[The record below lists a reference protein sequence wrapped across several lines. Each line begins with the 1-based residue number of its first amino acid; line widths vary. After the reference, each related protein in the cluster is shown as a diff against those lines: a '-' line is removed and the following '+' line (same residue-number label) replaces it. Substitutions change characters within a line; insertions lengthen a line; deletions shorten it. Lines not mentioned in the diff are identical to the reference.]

1 MGPLE
6 NTKSLCLFLRK
17 QAEKYLPNV
26 CRTGEE
32 TSKKYGFS
40 NMEFK
45 RRHRPEMLY
54 RTDWLIEQQIA
65 WYFSRISALTKAGLL
80 KKFFSVSMNKEEE
93 VDADDLVSETER
105 TRQKIKRDLE
115 KFRRRLQ
122 GRVQLT
128 AATGYKINTD
138 LCISLSSQ
146 IYRLYPWK
154 QLDMSSDFFI
164 TGNLQEA
171 YWSKYCWL
179 ILWVTQFKVGKSTSA
194 TLDRE
199 RCRFTCRYRM
209 LLKKGRYFTIEVSR
223 YI

>member
-1 MGPLE
+1 M
-6 NTKSLCLFLRK
+6 
-17 QAEKYLPNV
+17 
-26 CRTGEE
+26 CRTREE
-32 TSKKYGFS
+32 TSKKCGFS

-80 KKFFSVSMNKEEE
+80 KRFSSVSMNKDEE
-93 VDADDLVSETER
+93 VDADDLVSETDR
-105 TRQKIKRDLE
+105 TIRRDLE

-122 GRVQLT
+122 GRVQLA

-154 QLDMSSDFFI
+154 QLDMSMGFFI

-179 ILWVTQFKVGKSTSA
+179 ILRVTQFNIGKSSITFVQWKCNNCKTKVICTNKFK
-194 TLDRE
+194 TLKS
-199 RCRFTCRYRM
+199 FFHH
-209 LLKKGRYFTIEVSR
+209 GAI
-223 YI
+223 

>member
-1 MGPLE
+1 MPFSQ
-6 NTKSLCLFLRK
+6 KAK
-17 QAEKYLPNV
+17 KYLLNV
-26 CRTGEE
+26 CRTREE
-32 TSKKYGFS
+32 TSKKCGFS

-80 KKFFSVSMNKEEE
+80 KRFSSVSMNKDEE
-93 VDADDLVSETER
+93 VDADDLVSETDR
-105 TRQKIKRDLE
+105 TIRRDLE

-122 GRVQLT
+122 GRVQLA

-154 QLDMSSDFFI
+154 SREICRKRTGQNIAGSFFESRNSKPVSERRQHSIERDADFHVDI
-164 TGNLQEA
+164 G
-171 YWSKYCWL
+171 C
-179 ILWVTQFKVGKSTSA
+179 
-194 TLDRE
+194 
-199 RCRFTCRYRM
+199 
-209 LLKKGRYFTIEVSR
+209 LKKKEDILRSR
-223 YI
+223 

>member
-32 TSKKYGFS
+32 TSKKCGFS

-45 RRHRPEMLY
+45 RRHQPEMLY

-80 KKFFSVSMNKEEE
+80 KRFFSVSMNKDEE
-93 VDADDLVSETER
+93 VDADDLVSETDR
-105 TRQKIKRDLE
+105 TIRRDLE

-122 GRVQLT
+122 GRVQLA

>member
-32 TSKKYGFS
+32 TSKKCGFS

-80 KKFFSVSMNKEEE
+80 KKFFSVSMNKDEE

-105 TRQKIKRDLE
+105 TKQKIRRDLE

-122 GRVQLT
+122 GRVQLA

-154 QLDMSSDFFI
+154 QLAMSLHFFI
-164 TGNLQEA
+164 TGNFAGSPLV
-171 YWSKYCWL
+171 K
-179 ILWVTQFKVGKSTSA
+179 ILLAHSLSHAIQH
-194 TLDRE
+194 R
-199 RCRFTCRYRM
+199 
-209 LLKKGRYFTIEVSR
+209 
-223 YI
+223 

>member
-1 MGPLE
+1 M
-6 NTKSLCLFLRK
+6 
-17 QAEKYLPNV
+17 

-32 TSKKYGFS
+32 TSKKCGFS

-80 KKFFSVSMNKEEE
+80 KRFSSVSMNKDEEA
-93 VDADDLVSETER
+93 DADDLVSETDR
-105 TRQKIKRDLE
+105 TRQKVRRDLK

-122 GRVQLT
+122 GRVQLA
-128 AATGYKINTD
+128 AATGYKKKVQTFASHFPLKFIVFTHENNWI
-138 LCISLSSQ
+138 CPRIFSSRKICRKPTGQ
-146 IYRLYPWK
+146 NIVG
-154 QLDMSSDFFI
+154 SFFESR
-164 TGNLQEA
+164 N
-171 YWSKYCWL
+171 SK
-179 ILWVTQFKVGKSTSA
+179 SA

-209 LLKKGRYFTIEVSR
+209 L
-223 YI
+223 

>member
-32 TSKKYGFS
+32 TSKKCGFL

-80 KKFFSVSMNKEEE
+80 KRFSSVSMNKDEE
-93 VDADDLVSETER
+93 VDADDLVSETDR
-105 TRQKIKRDLE
+105 TIRRDLE

-154 QLDMSSDFFI
+154 QLDMSLGFFI

-179 ILWVTQFKVGKSTSA
+179 ILRVAQFKVGKWALA

-209 LLKKGRYFTIEVSR
+209 LEKKGRYFTIEVSR

>member
-17 QAEKYLPNV
+17 QAEKYLPNA

-154 QLDMSSDFFI
+154 QLDMSSHFYI

-209 LLKKGRYFTIEVSR
+209 L
-223 YI
+223 

>member
-1 MGPLE
+1 
-6 NTKSLCLFLRK
+6 
-17 QAEKYLPNV
+17 
-26 CRTGEE
+26 
-32 TSKKYGFS
+32 
-40 NMEFK
+40 MEFK

-80 KKFFSVSMNKEEE
+80 KRFSSVSMNKDEE
-93 VDADDLVSETER
+93 VDADDLVSETDR
-105 TRQKIKRDLE
+105 TIRRDLE

-122 GRVQLT
+122 GRVQLA

-179 ILWVTQFKVGKSTSA
+179 ILWVTQFKVGKLTSA

>member
-1 MGPLE
+1 MPFSQ
-6 NTKSLCLFLRK
+6 KAK
-17 QAEKYLPNV
+17 KYLLNV
-26 CRTGEE
+26 CRTWEE
-32 TSKKYGFS
+32 TSKKCGFS

-209 LLKKGRYFTIEVSR
+209 L
-223 YI
+223 

>member
-1 MGPLE
+1 M
-6 NTKSLCLFLRK
+6 
-17 QAEKYLPNV
+17 

-32 TSKKYGFS
+32 TSKKCGFS

-80 KKFFSVSMNKEEE
+80 KRFSSVSMNKDEE
-93 VDADDLVSETER
+93 VDADDLVSETDR
-105 TRQKIKRDLE
+105 TIRRDLE

-122 GRVQLT
+122 GRVQLA
-128 AATGYKINTD
+128 AATGYKKNTD

-209 LLKKGRYFTIEVSR
+209 L
-223 YI
+223 

>member
-1 MGPLE
+1 MPFSQ
-6 NTKSLCLFLRK
+6 KAK
-17 QAEKYLPNV
+17 KYLLNV
-26 CRTGEE
+26 CRTWEE
-32 TSKKYGFS
+32 TSKKCGFS

-80 KKFFSVSMNKEEE
+80 KRFSSVSMNKDEE
-93 VDADDLVSETER
+93 VDADDLVSEPDR
-105 TRQKIKRDLE
+105 TRQNIRRDLE

-122 GRVQLT
+122 GRVQLA
-128 AATGYKINTD
+128 AATGYKKKIQTFPSHFP
-138 LCISLSSQ
+138 L
-146 IYRLYPWK
+146 K
-154 QLDMSSDFFI
+154 FI
-164 TGNLQEA
+164 VFTHENNWICPRIFLQEA
-171 YWSKYCWL
+171 YWSKFCWL

-194 TLDRE
+194 ALDRE

-209 LLKKGRYFTIEVSR
+209 LEKKGRYFTIEVSR

>member
-1 MGPLE
+1 
-6 NTKSLCLFLRK
+6 
-17 QAEKYLPNV
+17 
-26 CRTGEE
+26 
-32 TSKKYGFS
+32 
-40 NMEFK
+40 
-45 RRHRPEMLY
+45 MLY
-54 RTDWLIEQQIA
+54 KTDWLIEQQIA

-80 KKFFSVSMNKEEE
+80 KRFSSVSMNKDEE
-93 VDADDLVSETER
+93 VDADDLVSETDR
-105 TRQKIKRDLE
+105 TIRRDLE

-122 GRVQLT
+122 GRVQLA

-138 LCISLSSQ
+138 FCISLSSQ

-179 ILWVTQFKVGKSTSA
+179 ILRVTQFKVGKSTLA

-209 LLKKGRYFTIEVSR
+209 LKKKEDILRSR
-223 YI
+223 

>member
-17 QAEKYLPNV
+17 QTEKYLPNV

-32 TSKKYGFS
+32 TSKKCGFS

-54 RTDWLIEQQIA
+54 RTDWLIEQQLA
-65 WYFSRISALTKAGLL
+65 GYFSRISALTKAGLL
-80 KKFFSVSMNKEEE
+80 KRFFSVSMNKDEE

-105 TRQKIKRDLE
+105 TRQKIRRDLE

-122 GRVQLT
+122 GRAQLA

-146 IYRLYPWK
+146 IYRLYP
-154 QLDMSSDFFI
+154 
-164 TGNLQEA
+164 
-171 YWSKYCWL
+171 
-179 ILWVTQFKVGKSTSA
+179 
-194 TLDRE
+194 
-199 RCRFTCRYRM
+199 
-209 LLKKGRYFTIEVSR
+209 
-223 YI
+223 